1 MERDWRRKAER
12 ERAAAAWWADIDE
25 RDRGLAREV
34 IGEYVDLPGGRRRL
48 RDEAGYI
55 LQAFEMVVPPEGH
68 DPADCYL
75 PAAVFGILDAEM
87 AATGIAGTTLVA
99 AWRQCAP
106 DRYGFIADPLASIAL
121 FAEEARRGRPAAL
134 EAVNKAKAAMKKAP
148 KAA

>member
-1 MERDWRRKAER
+1 MPRNDHDRAAWSGSPQLRPGSDSPPAASLR
-12 ERAAAAWWADIDE
+12 ERAAA
-25 RDRGLAREV
+25 
-34 IGEYVDLPGGRRRL
+34 
-48 RDEAGYI
+48 YI

-75 PAAVFGILDAEM
+75 PAAVFDILDVEM

-134 EAVNKAKAAMKKAP
+134 EAINKAKAAMKKAP